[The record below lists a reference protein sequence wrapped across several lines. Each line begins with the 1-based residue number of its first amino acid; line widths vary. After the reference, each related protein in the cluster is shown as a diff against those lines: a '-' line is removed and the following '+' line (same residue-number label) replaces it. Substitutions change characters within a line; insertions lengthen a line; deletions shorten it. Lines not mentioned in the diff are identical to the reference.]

1 MPEEVTI
8 PKSGNGEPTLASIMT
23 RDVVVVNAA
32 TALPEAMQM
41 FADEQIT
48 GAPVVQG
55 GAVVGVVSTTDFL
68 AFRVETEEAEISTFE
83 DEEAGYPEEENP
95 FFLDAWGDTGPDLI
109 EPSAVDAPELDRFGS
124 HTVSDIMSPRVYSL
138 PSTAPVR
145 EAAKRLLE
153 LQIHRILVIDDEE
166 LVGLVTTTDIVR
178 AVAEGVVQ
186 GSGTA

>member
-1 MPEEVTI
+1 MSERATI
-8 PKSGNGEPTLASIMT
+8 PESVNGEPTLASIMT
-23 RDVVVVNAA
+23 RDVVVIDAA
-32 TALPEAMQM
+32 TALRDAMQM

-68 AFRVETEEAEISTFE
+68 AFRVETDDGVSTFE

-145 EAAKRLLE
+145 EAAQRLLE

-178 AVAEGVVQ
+178 AVAEGIVQ